1 MIRAWPVRPQ
11 RGLAL
16 VAACGLLAVSLAMAG
31 ARSDTAGEAIYR
43 RGVLPSGALLQGGRD
58 PGLLTE
64 GAAAACVNCHRRS
77 GLGMREGRQSV
88 PPIAGRYLFY
98 PRAHPGDDL
107 DLPFVES
114 MRADRDPYTEA
125 SLARA
130 IRDGIG
136 VDGKPLSVLM
146 PRFELDD
153 AAMADLIAYL
163 RTLAPAEV
171 PGVKNSVLS
180 FATIVTPDADAA
192 ARKGVLDVLQ
202 QFFADKN
209 HHTRAESPRLRSSR
223 RLGFMV
229 NRHWELHV
237 WQLNGAP
244 ETWEAQLRAK
254 LAAEPVYA
262 VISGVGGKTWKP
274 VHHFCEAEALPC
286 LFPNVDLPVDAER
299 DFDDVYFSKGVL
311 LEAQLIARDLQA
323 HAENAKVH
331 RVVQVFRAD
340 DVGGEAAK
348 AVASA
353 LVTMHGAAELE
364 TVNRSLVGTAGKQQS
379 EAALRGTGAG
389 DVVVLWLRP
398 ADIAALGPLPAGV
411 ALVYMSGRMGG
422 LEQAPLSAAWR
433 NVTHMTYPFD
443 LPDRRRVQVDYP
455 LGWFRIRK
463 IPIVALQPQADA
475 YLACIIL
482 SETINH
488 MSDTFQRDYLVE
500 QIEEGLEHRILTGY
514 YPRLALAAGQAFA
527 SKGGYLVH
535 FAENTGA
542 HVVAEGDWT
551 AP

>member
-1 MIRAWPVRPQ
+1 MTKAWPARLQ
-11 RGLAL
+11 RGLAF
-16 VAACGLLAVSLAMAG
+16 VAVCGFLAVPLAMAG
-31 ARSDTAGEAIYR
+31 ARADTDGEAIYR
-43 RGVLPSGALLQGGRD
+43 HGVLPSGALLQGERD
-58 PGLLTE
+58 PGLHTE

-77 GLGMREGRQSV
+77 GLGMREGRQIF

-114 MRADRDPYTEA
+114 MRGDREPYTEA
-125 SLARA
+125 TLARA

-136 VDGKPLSVLM
+136 VDGKPLGVLM

-163 RTLAPAEV
+163 RTLAPTEV
-171 PGVKNSVLS
+171 PGVKNSVLH
-180 FATIVTPDADAA
+180 FATIFTPDADAA

-202 QFFADKN
+202 QFFDDKN

-223 RLGFMV
+223 RLAFMV

-244 ETWEAQLRAK
+244 ETWETQLRAK

-262 VISGVGGKTWKP
+262 VISGVGGKTWAP

-286 LFPNVDLPVDAER
+286 LFPNVDLPVDSES
-299 DFDDVYFSKGVL
+299 DFHDVYFSKGVL
-311 LEAQLIARDLQA
+311 LEAQLIARDLRA
-323 HAENAKVH
+323 HAENAKVG
-331 RVVQVFRAD
+331 RVVQIFRAN
-340 DVGGEAAK
+340 DVGGDAAK
-348 AVASA
+348 ALASE
-353 LVTMHGAAELE
+353 LVTAQGTTELQI
-364 TVNRSLVGTAGKQQS
+364 VDRSLTGAAGKQ
-379 EAALRGTGAG
+379 ELTAALRGTGAR

-433 NVTHMTYPFD
+433 SVTHMAYPFD
-443 LPDRRRVQVDYP
+443 LPNRRRVQVDYP

-463 IPIVALQPQADA
+463 IPVVALQPQADA

-500 QIEEGLEHRILTGY
+500 RIEEGLEHRILTGY
-514 YPRLALAAGQAFA
+514 YPRLALAPGQAFA
-527 SKGGYLVH
+527 SKGGYMVH
-535 FAENTGA
+535 FAENTGTY
-542 HVVAEGDWT
+542 VIAEGDWT